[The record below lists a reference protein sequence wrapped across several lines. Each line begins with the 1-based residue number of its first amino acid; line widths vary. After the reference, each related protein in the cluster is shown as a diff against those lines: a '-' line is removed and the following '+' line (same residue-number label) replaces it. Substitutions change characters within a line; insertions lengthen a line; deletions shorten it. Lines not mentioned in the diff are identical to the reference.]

1 MLACRI
7 ARDLRHGP
15 RDPQDIPLQRSLA
28 TDELEARA
36 QTTNAPRMVAAAK
49 HESGKCVHKVSVMC
63 LEKQTYLSSGLA
75 AANA

>member
-28 TDELEARA
+28 TDELEM
-36 QTTNAPRMVAAAK
+36 TNAPRMVAAAK